1 MGNWDWEEFLM
12 VDGQFQVLPYFSA
25 LFSNNMLNNIEPKAL
40 WDHFSA
46 LNAIPRASKKEAQII
61 QFMLDFGNSLGL
73 PTIKDVVG
81 NVIIKKPATQGMEN
95 RPTLVLQSHLDMVHQ
110 KNADTQFDF
119 ATQGI
124 DMYIDGDWVR
134 AHGTTLGADNGIGV
148 ASIMALLSS
157 TDIPHPALEAL
168 FTIDE
173 ETGMTG
179 AKGLE
184 AGVLNG
190 DILLNLDT
198 EDDREL
204 CIGCAGG
211 IDVSGLG
218 TYAAEPVPSNWKTFT
233 LTVNGLTGGHSGMD
247 IHLGRANANK
257 LMTRTLKEIQK
268 TIAFR
273 LVKFD
278 GGSLRNAIPREA
290 VAVIAIPGNESSILA
305 NIINDLAGIFSTENL
320 ITDPQLLLS
329 IAPTEAASHCLPDA
343 FTKTLIGS
351 LYTIPNGI
359 YRMTPGI
366 DGLVQ
371 SSNNLARVLVQNET
385 YEIHCLCRSSVDS
398 EKLDL
403 TEMIV
408 SALEFLNG
416 ETQTKGEYPGWA
428 PLPNSAIVKLMQQQ
442 YESMFNEKP
451 HVNAVHAGLE
461 CGILGINYPQMQM
474 ISFGPNIRGAHSPDE
489 CVQISSVQKFWKYLL
504 EVIANIKEA

>member
-1 MGNWDWEEFLM
+1 
-12 VDGQFQVLPYFSA
+12 
-25 LFSNNMLNNIEPKAL
+25 MLNNIEPIAL
-40 WDHFSA
+40 WQHFAA

-61 QFMLDFGNSLGL
+61 QFMLDFGASLQL
-73 PTIKDVVG
+73 QTTKDAVG
-81 NVIIKKPATQGMEN
+81 NVIIKKPATPGMEN

-124 DMYIDGDWVR
+124 DMFIDGDWVR
-134 AHGTTLGADNGIGV
+134 ARDTTLGADNGIGV

-157 TDIPHPALEAL
+157 KDIPHPALEAL

-179 AKGLE
+179 AMGLE
-184 AGVLNG
+184 AGMLNG
-190 DILLNLDT
+190 NILLNLDT
-198 EDDREL
+198 EDDKEL

-218 TYAAEPVPSNWKTFT
+218 TYRSEPVPSNWQSFV

-257 LMTRTLKEIQK
+257 LMTRALREIQK
-268 TIAFR
+268 SIPFK

-290 VAVIAIPGNESSILA
+290 IAIVCIPAEHLNIL
-305 NIINDLAGIFSTENL
+305 NNL
-320 ITDPQLLLS
+320 VHNLVRIYSVEYLLTDPQLMLNA
-329 IAPTEAASHCLPDA
+329 APTEAASHCLPDA
-343 FTKTLIGS
+343 FTKTLIGA

-371 SSNNLARVLVQNET
+371 SSNNLARVLVQTET

-403 TEMIV
+403 AEMIV

-416 ETQTKGEYPGWA
+416 ETQTKGAYPGWA
-428 PLPNSAIVKLMQQQ
+428 PLPNSAIVKLMQYQ
-442 YESMFNEKP
+442 YEEMFDEKP

-489 CVQISSVQKFWKYLL
+489 CVQISSVQKFWKYLQA
-504 EVIANIKEA
+504 VIANIQEA